1 MTTNEREIAIR
12 EGHKIHA
19 ETSYFTPRPQLDF
32 ENARH
37 VFCEGFDR
45 GYIAAT
51 TEANK
56 RIAELDSEVAEL
68 KVDIN
73 EYIKIS
79 GIQASEITELQA
91 DNNRLREALESC
103 KSALVE
109 VYNDDSVPKDLR
121 EIADESHVLAKQ
133 ALSATPAESLQAHDN
148 EVIEKCA
155 KVCDKWIGLE
165 TVAEVIRALKEVK

>member
-45 GYIAAT
+45 GYISAT

-56 RIAELDSEVAEL
+56 RIAELESEVAEL
-68 KVDIN
+68 N
-73 EYIKIS
+73 
-79 GIQASEITELQA
+79 
-91 DNNRLREALESC
+91 
-103 KSALVE
+103 KSIEKLVE
-109 VYNDDSVPKDLR
+109 VIAAGADLNESYRKTIAELERIKDVNR
-121 EIADESHVLAKQ
+121 V
-133 ALSATPAESLQAHDN
+133 
-148 EVIEKCA
+148 
-155 KVCDKWIGLE
+155 
-165 TVAEVIRALKEVK
+165 